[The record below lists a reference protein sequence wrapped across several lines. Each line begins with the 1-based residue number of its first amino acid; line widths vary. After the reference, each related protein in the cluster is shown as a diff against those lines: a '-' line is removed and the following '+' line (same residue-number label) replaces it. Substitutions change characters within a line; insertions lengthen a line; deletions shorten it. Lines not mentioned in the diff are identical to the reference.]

1 MYTTNNTST
10 HYEIANTSVEIE
22 RTEALTEEINHFSE
36 FVASLNLSV
45 DDNNDLVDAAV
56 RLLSEAEKSGFVFGI
71 RACIES
77 SCDRKQ

>member
-1 MYTTNNTST
+1 MNLTHNITSSD
-10 HYEIANTSVEIE
+10 IADAAIQID
-22 RTEALTEEINHFSE
+22 RTEALNDEINHFSE

-45 DDNNDLVDAAV
+45 DDNNDLVEAAV

-77 SCDRKQ
+77 SGT

>member
-1 MYTTNNTST
+1 MNLT
-10 HYEIANTSVEIE
+10 HNITPFDIADVAIRID
-22 RTEALTEEINHFSE
+22 RTESLNDEINHFSE

-45 DDNNDLVDAAV
+45 DDNNNLVQASA
-56 RLLSEAEKSGFVFGI
+56 RLLSEAEKSGFAFGI